1 MPPKLHLKFKG
12 ITPRAAAIYRRE
24 VHRFLCCVE
33 LEKGTLPDSTTEL
46 DECMG
51 EFINELYQ
59 EGESVSH
66 AGWLLSGFKRFLPS
80 LRRELMT
87 AQQYYNNWLRDHV
100 PIRAIPMPW
109 DVLKTMAAVAYEQR
123 QVDLATTLLL
133 GFVFFLRTMEMV
145 QLSTDDLHFDH
156 RTHSVVITLANT
168 KTSRKAHQTLV
179 IQNKQL
185 CRLFARLIAELP
197 KGKIW
202 TFQPRGFRLC
212 FAALLHHIGA
222 DPCHFTVYSI
232 RRGGATHSY
241 VESRS
246 LDYVTVQ
253 GRWKDIRTAR
263 IYLDDARA
271 ALLRMDFPGP
281 LKTQMRQ
288 YRAFWA
294 HFTNSSAN

>member
-1 MPPKLHLKFKG
+1 MKV
-12 ITPRAAAIYRRE
+12 R
-24 VHRFLCCVE
+24 RFLRYVE
-33 LEKGTLPDSTTEL
+33 MEQGTFPSSVTEL

-80 LRRELMT
+80 LRRDLFT

-100 PIRAIPMPW
+100 PTRAVPMPW
-109 DVLKTMAAVAYEQR
+109 DVLKTIAAVAMIQD
-123 QVDLATTLLL
+123 QPDLATTLLL

-145 QLSTDDLHFDH
+145 QLSTDDVHLDH
-156 RTHSVVITLANT
+156 RTHSVVITLTNT

-179 IQNKQL
+179 LQSQSL
-185 CRLFARLIAELP
+185 CTLFSKLLRLLP
-197 KGKIW
+197 TGKIW
-202 TFQPRGFRLC
+202 RFKPRGLRLC
-212 FAALLHHIGA
+212 YAALLHHVGA
-222 DPCHFTVYSI
+222 DPCNFSVYSI

-246 LDYVTVQ
+246 LDYVAVQ

-271 ALLRMDFPGP
+271 ALLRMSFP
-281 LKTQMRQ
+281 LSLRTQMRLHS
-288 YRAFWA
+288 AFWA
-294 HFTNSSAN
+294 NFTNGSAS